1 MNVKLT
7 DKQIAILLGTL
18 IGATVGA
25 GAAWTYTRQREA
37 KLQEAALGEA
47 LPIKMNASAGELIK
61 IGVALMAL
69 LRQFDD
75 LFKP

>member
-1 MNVKLT
+1 
-7 DKQIAILLGTL
+7 
-18 IGATVGA
+18 VGA

-37 KLQEAALGEA
+37 KYANAVATEGLHLQ
-47 LPIKMNASAGELIK
+47 MHASAGEFIK

>member
-1 MNVKLT
+1 VNPKT
-7 DKQIAILLGTL
+7 TAILLGAV

-37 KLQEAALGEA
+37 QYANAIATKG
-47 LPIKMNASAGELIK
+47 LPVQMNASAGDLIK

-75 LFKP
+75 LFKPK